1 MRFRAIHFLGM
12 VIAACWISSIE
23 AAAPNTLLKE
33 PVTLHCE
40 STPLREVLH
49 SLSEQIS
56 ASFVFRDPLVE
67 NIMVSYDIKNGLL
80 EDVLTYLLPE
90 HRLSYKVLPDGLIV
104 LIPRDIKKPGNV
116 TQQVFESPKVIYK
129 TEPIYPAAAI
139 RQNASGLVC
148 LCLRINNRGEV
159 DSVRL
164 KTSSGFTILDS
175 AAVDY
180 ASKLRFSPA
189 LSNNKPVPI
198 WMEWEFNYK
207 FSDMT
212 GVSKMIS
219 QQ

>member
-1 MRFRAIHFLGM
+1 MRFGKIHFVGI
-12 VIAACWISSIE
+12 VAACCWFSSSE
-23 AAAPNTLLKE
+23 AAAPNALLRE

-40 STPLREVLH
+40 STPLREVLCT
-49 SLSEQIS
+49 LSEQIP

-67 NIMVSYDIKNGLL
+67 NILVSYDIKNGLL
-80 EDVLTYLLPE
+80 EDVLTYLLPN

-104 LIPRDIKKPGNV
+104 LIPKNTRKPGNV
-116 TQQVFESPKVIYK
+116 TQQVFQSPKVIYK
-129 TEPIYPAAAI
+129 TEPIYPARAI
-139 RQNASGLVC
+139 QQNAAGMVC
-148 LCLRINNRGEV
+148 LRLRIDSHGKV

-198 WMEWEFNYK
+198 WMEWEFDYK
-207 FSDMT
+207 FSDMV
-212 GVSKMIS
+212 GVSKMVA
-219 QQ
+219 Q